1 MTVFSTKFTWFIKLL
16 VAQNITGIILR
27 AEDKTHPATVRS
39 ACCQVSAAVQQDHR
53 AASVT
58 CSYITLQITCYT
70 TAKVAHFKINL
81 FQLQSDLK
89 YRVFTL
95 HFHYS
100 SLVSLC
106 PAYFLNCS
114 INCDL
119 KPQTFISIF
128 KPDSRSLKES
138 RAKHVNYINC
148 GSKTTTSSSTPSLPL
163 WCWEAAGAM
172 EGKAQRIMGE
182 WAKTQG
188 GSRQMK
194 WSGNDDDDDD
204 VCGLKEQF
212 TTNENHFMS
221 VQIKTDA

>member
-1 MTVFSTKFTWFIKLL
+1 MECVKLQKLQRILFYCCDAAEVISRWTHVSSLFVFLL
-16 VAQNITGIILR
+16 V
-27 AEDKTHPATVRS
+27 
-39 ACCQVSAAVQQDHR
+39 CQSRQ
-53 AASVT
+53 SLS
-58 CSYITLQITCYT
+58 CL
-70 TAKVAHFKINL
+70 L
-81 FQLQSDLK
+81 F
-89 YRVFTL
+89 
-95 HFHYS
+95 
-100 SLVSLC
+100 
-106 PAYFLNCS
+106 NCL
-114 INCDL
+114 INCDV

-128 KPDSRSLKES
+128 NPDSRSLKES

-148 GSKTTTSSSTPSLPL
+148 VSKTTTSSSTPSLPL